1 MVRIPVHAVNG
12 CVGSLDTS
20 LDLMTAPMSLAT
32 LLAHPAEPPFEEGRD
47 FVQSLARGLSVLR
60 AFDSDHPTLTLAA
73 IAKRANL
80 SRAAARR
87 LVLTLSHLGYVRV
100 DDRGFALSPRV
111 LELGFGY
118 LGTLNFSELAQPI
131 IEDLAHRIGQSC
143 SMAVLD
149 TESIVYVVRVPV
161 RRVMTVSLGIGARLP
176 AASTSM
182 GRALLAGLE
191 LDALE
196 RWLDA
201 CQPVQHTRHTVTDKK
216 QLRGIIEN
224 VRMQGFA
231 WVEQELELGLC
242 SLAVPVRN
250 PEGQVAIALNTSMV
264 FHPDA
269 ERDAKERLLPLLQAT
284 ATALEACLPRKFLP
298 GVSA

>member
-1 MVRIPVHAVNG
+1 MFRAI
-12 CVGSLDTS
+12 CRSD
-20 LDLMTAPMSLAT
+20 MTLPMANKTKTDFAL
-32 LLAHPAEPPFEEGRD
+32 GRD

-60 AFDSDHPTLTLAA
+60 SFDGDHPTLSLAA
-73 IAKRANL
+73 IAQRTGL

-87 LVLTLSHLGYVRV
+87 LVLTLSHLGYLRPN
-100 DDRGFALSPRV
+100 DRGFALSARV

-118 LGTLNFSELAQPI
+118 LGTLNFSDLAQPLV
-131 IEDLAHRIGQSC
+131 EDLARRIGQSC

-149 TESIVYVVRVPV
+149 AQHIVYVVRVPV

-176 AASTSM
+176 TATTSM
-182 GRALLAGLE
+182 GRVLVAGLSPSMQR
-191 LDALE
+191 A
-196 RWLDA
+196 WLKDWHPA
-201 CQPVQHTRHTVTDKK
+201 RHTAHTVIKPAR
-216 QLRGIIEN
+216 LRAVIEQ
-224 VRMQGFA
+224 VREQGYA

-264 FHPDA
+264 FYPDA
-269 ERDAKERLLPLLQAT
+269 ARDARKRLLPLLRKT
-284 ATALEACLPRKFLP
+284 ATALEACLPGKLLP